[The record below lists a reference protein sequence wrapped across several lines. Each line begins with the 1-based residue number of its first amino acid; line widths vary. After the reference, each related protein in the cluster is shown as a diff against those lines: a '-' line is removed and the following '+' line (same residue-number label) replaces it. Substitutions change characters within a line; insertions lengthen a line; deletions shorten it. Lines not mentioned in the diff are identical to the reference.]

1 MWSRLLELAVH
12 APGPGAQPV
21 ITLMLGILTVT
32 DMEIM
37 DMVLITGT
45 RIKHDRGQL
54 EPNPRKLKRVRDLSL
69 LRNERQLEELI
80 ASDTDFK
87 IAAGRRFSHMV
98 QFARLSTFPRHAP

>member
-21 ITLMLGILTVT
+21 ITLMLGILMVT

-37 DMVLITGT
+37 DTVLITDT
-45 RIKHDRGQL
+45 RIKGNRGQR
-54 EPNPRKLKRVRDLSL
+54 EPNHRKPKRVQHLSR

-80 ASDTDFK
+80 AS
-87 IAAGRRFSHMV
+87 GH
-98 QFARLSTFPRHAP
+98 